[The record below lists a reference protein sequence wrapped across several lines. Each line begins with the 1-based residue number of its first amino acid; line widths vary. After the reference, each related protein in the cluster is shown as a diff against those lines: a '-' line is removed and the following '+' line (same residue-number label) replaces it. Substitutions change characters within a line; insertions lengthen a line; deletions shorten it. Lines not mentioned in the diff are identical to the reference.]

1 MADESEPEYGLVMP
15 FVTVA
20 SKGGPHDDESYTAG
34 YAMGMLDVTLASG
47 VAKHDVTIRATC
59 EAQADL
65 LAMRYRYHSVI
76 GDVGDEWVFATFTK
90 MAEDADE

>member
-1 MADESEPEYGLVMP
+1 MTDEPEYDIVMP

-34 YAMGMLDVTLASG
+34 YAMGLLDAKLASG
-47 VAKHDVTIRATC
+47 IPKHDETIRATC

-65 LAMRYRYHSVI
+65 LAMRHRYQVVI
-76 GDVGDEWVFATFTK
+76 GDVADEWVFATFTK
-90 MAEDADE
+90 MEEDPA